1 MMRVIALAV
10 ILTTLAVA
18 QTAPSTVSATGKVSS
33 HFTAANDLVPFA
45 FTIRNDTASELKD
58 LRIMN
63 PHNEYWLE
71 QLSLDP
77 SAVCDGVKSPSVYRP
92 LPPASGGLKPNN
104 VDQILISQCL
114 PAGQSVVAWGSF
126 RAMSTHKPETL
137 LVVLLWKT
145 LTNWKTVTKTKASGR
160 NTQSGSEGKEYSLVV
175 DLGENEVRTRWWV
188 NVSDYL
194 PYAAPVVAGLL
205 VVALTFLFNRRL
217 ASNSRRTEVLKQMLT
232 GMQNYTS
239 KFYMPMSSAA
249 AGLEEELSK
258 NPKNPATPQSFFF
271 FLLLQRTMLD
281 TLGEIGGV
289 FFSDQRGE
297 ALAAACWDHIFDW
310 FYRNDRTSP
319 FYLSAYAAA
328 KVITPRSDYQEFS
341 RRFVVQSK
349 ALCMANPALKR
360 CWTEFTDSMKQHEK
374 STEPSQK
381 VAELKILLRAF
392 STVVDCEINRVN
404 KYWYPSV
411 VTTPAEAAI
420 LTKLRELAEVGE
432 ISWLKTFRYCWPW
445 KYQNWRKAFRDFW
458 RAKKKERKARMTK
471 KPWTQAA

>member
-1 MMRVIALAV
+1 VIALAV
-10 ILTTLAVA
+10 ILTTLTVA
-18 QTAPSTVSATGKVSS
+18 QTAPSTISAVGKVSS
-33 HFTAANDLVPFA
+33 HFTAEKGLVPFTL
-45 FTIRNDTASELKD
+45 TIRNDSTAELED
-58 LRIMN
+58 LQIVN
-63 PHNEYWLE
+63 LPGGYDLLP
-71 QLSLDP
+71 QLSIDP
-77 SAVCDGVKSPSVYRP
+77 TPACADTNSQSADQN
-92 LPPASGGLKPNN
+92 PNP
-104 VDQILISQCL
+104 IPISKCL
-114 PAGQSVVAWGSF
+114 PAGQSLVVWGNF
-126 RAMSTHKPETL
+126 RAQSTHKAQTL
-137 LVVLLWKT
+137 LIVLHWKAR
-145 LTNWKTVTKTKASGR
+145 TKTTIPAGKN
-160 NTQSGSEGKEYSLVV
+160 NTQTKTEGKEYSLVV

-232 GMQNYTS
+232 QMQNYTS

-249 AGLEEELSK
+249 VGLEEELSK

-310 FYRNDRTSP
+310 FYRKDRTSP

-328 KVITPRSDYQEFS
+328 KVITPRSDYEEFS

-349 ALCMANPALKR
+349 ALCMASPALKR
-360 CWTEFTDSMKQHEK
+360 CWTEFTELMNQRENET
-374 STEPSQK
+374 STKRSQK
-381 VAELKILLRAF
+381 VAELKILLRSF

-411 VTTPAEAAI
+411 VTTPADADV
-420 LTKLRELAEVGE
+420 LRKLHDVASRQKIG
-432 ISWLKTFRYCWPW
+432 WLKTFRYCWPW
-445 KYQNWRKAFRDFW
+445 RWARLKALLYFWLWEARK
-458 RAKKKERKARMTK
+458 KGEEEKGK
-471 KPWTQAA
+471 